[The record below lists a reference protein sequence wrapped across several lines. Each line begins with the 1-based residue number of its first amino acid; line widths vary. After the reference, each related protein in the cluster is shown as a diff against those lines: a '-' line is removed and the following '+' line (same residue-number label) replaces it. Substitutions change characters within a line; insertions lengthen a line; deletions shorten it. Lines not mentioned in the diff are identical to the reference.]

1 MLYYIYDIYI
11 YVIYIIYMVYI
22 YTHHKNHGA
31 RNAPGGEAVRKLVK
45 VESRNGNEGQLGE
58 MRVAFRRFFV
68 GVFPWIPFSYP
79 LVN

>member
-1 MLYYIYDIYI
+1 MIYLYIYMIH
-11 YVIYIIYMVYI
+11 IYMIYVYI
-22 YTHHKNHGA
+22 YTIKNHGA